1 MLIAGI
7 SFGQDDA
14 VMKFEGKI
22 KDENGRPLSGASVSI
37 MQNGKEVYS
46 GTTDANGGFKS
57 YEGYYGYL
65 YKVVVTKANHTK
77 NTIEV
82 DSRNYDDDL
91 LAAEVE
97 VLIETEVYE
106 KKEGVD
112 YGTVE
117 NQPVDKFF
125 MDKNSGNI
133 THNETF
139 NDNRTKQIEEY
150 FKKLEG
156 NEKDKEKKFKALVK
170 SGDAALAE
178 KDYKKTVEDWTAA
191 LKLKDDEALAI
202 KLTDAEIKYE
212 DELAEKEKEDK
223 MRRLIKEGDEMV
235 ALLKFENAKEK
246 YEAAQYTQPSSK
258 LPKEKL
264 KALQETIDIQA
275 NAIVD
280 KEFKELMAKAA
291 IKTSSESFDEA
302 KTLYNKAK
310 ELKPKDKEPAKKIKE
325 IDDII
330 KNLAKNKA
338 TYDKLISEAEGFLTA
353 KNYEQS
359 KTKFKEASDLLTKE
373 EYPKKKITEID
384 GILAEIKKKDK
395 EYTDL
400 MVKADKE
407 LSSKEYE
414 NAITSYTSALKVKPT
429 ETKPTEQIEKAKTA
443 IAQLKKLE
451 EDYKN
456 AITKADK
463 DFSDKNYESSIV
475 SYTEAA
481 KLKPEESKPKEQI
494 EKAKSAIAAA
504 KKLEEEYNE
513 AIAAGDKSFSEK
525 DYEKAITS
533 YQEALKLK
541 ENETKPKDQI
551 AASKEAIAKIKKLDD
566 DYKLALSDGDKALKA
581 KTFEAAITSFQKA
594 SRLKPEEKLPK
605 EKIEEAKK
613 EIAAAKKRDEDY
625 TNLMAKADKEF
636 SAKDYSTAITSYKDA
651 LKLKPEESKPTQQI
665 DAAKKAL
672 ADIAKKEKEYTDLLS
687 KANNE
692 LGTDK
697 FDEAIASFEKA
708 SSVKPA
714 EQAPKDGIEKAK
726 TAIAQLKKL
735 EEDYKNAITKADKD
749 FSDKNYESSIVSYTE
764 AAKLKPEES
773 KPKEQIEKAKSA
785 IAAAKKLE
793 EEYNEAIAAG
803 DKSFSEKDYEK
814 AITSYQEALKLK
826 ENETKPKDQIA
837 ASKEAIAKIK
847 KLDDDYKLALSD
859 GDKALKA
866 KTFEAAITSFQKASR
881 LKPEEKLPKEKI
893 EEAKKEIAAAKKRDE
908 DYTNLMA
915 KADKE
920 FSAKD
925 YSTAITSYK
934 DALKLKPEE
943 SKPTQQIDAAKKALA
958 DIAKKEKEYTD
969 LLSKANNELGTDK
982 FDEAIASFEKASS
995 VKPAEQAPKDGIEK
1009 AKKGIELAKQASEEA
1024 ERLEKEK
1031 AEAEAAEAERKRV
1044 AEAEKL
1050 AKEKEEKEKEAAR
1063 LLVEKEQAE
1072 KDAAEKARLAKEE
1085 QDKKDAAKKE
1095 RLAKEAAANAEA
1107 QRLKAEQ
1114 DKADAKKKA
1123 DELAQLNKEKAEKDA
1138 AEKER
1143 LAKEAA
1149 ANELAKQEAA
1159 KKAADAQALLDKERA
1174 AKEAADKAK
1183 QNEENA
1189 RLAKE
1194 RAERDAADKA
1204 KQLADQ
1210 AEREKEKQR
1219 LAKEQADKAA
1229 AAQAEMEK
1237 NLANKKA
1244 EDLKRK
1250 EAQRAQELADEKA
1263 RLDRENARNA
1273 QEEKERLAAENAKKE
1288 EQDKRNKEQNKRYYS
1303 LIKKADQQFE
1313 DKAYRSAKSSYNS
1326 ALGIKPN
1333 ESRPKNQIQAINT
1346 ILKNMSEQE
1355 RNTIASTDDY
1365 FDVDAEFY
1373 GTEVDM
1379 SGDDGTFLLTAI
1391 EDNSKL
1397 REYMDFREYVDSS
1410 IKANKK
1416 SALRD
1421 VDFTQLTYDEY
1432 VKISDQI
1439 TENVGV
1445 NDYGR
1450 NGSILSIN
1458 LFLNAYT
1465 EDINNT
1471 SLDNQKNSLANYQ
1484 AIERLNDKYT
1494 EEYLAL
1500 QKKENGLNEGYV
1512 KFADRNTNLY
1522 NKNSFNHLK
1531 TNEEIFAE
1539 LESFKDDISEE
1550 YSYKAAEYTQNNE
1563 DYVALADKIND
1574 NNELIQDKEV
1584 LSARNE
1590 TDYLEKTVDILK
1602 EKDEAA
1608 AKKVGS
1614 QSEEYYEYG
1623 DKQIELKQDLS
1634 RSENVK
1640 ITTTNQELNEIS
1652 DKILDESNKGQQ
1664 SIEKN
1669 STQYNELND
1678 KLAEKNK
1685 ELSKTDQ
1692 ESQEKIN
1699 EYVEKTND
1707 LLVENGRAGQKKT
1720 GANTED
1726 YQAYKDKLADLNK
1739 EKSAENTASTLS
1751 TSQEITDLEEKIL
1764 EKEKATAKENL
1775 NKDRSVNDYTEKLAD
1790 LNKEKSLENT
1800 SKTLSTS
1807 EGIDELNDKKAK
1819 ETSEYTQ
1826 KANETDQNLNDY
1838 QDSQADKKTD
1848 EQKEYNEKALE
1859 KNKKY
1864 DDLEDTK
1871 DIQKSE
1877 VTKDKLAA
1885 LFPEGVTQ
1893 KVYQK
1898 KNEYGE
1904 ITSITTRRV
1913 VVVGNKGDDYVH
1925 KKSKAGDFYFKNGK
1939 SISESTWDLETSGEI
1954 VNQ

>member
-400 MVKADKE
+400 MAKADKE

-463 DFSDKNYESSIV
+463 DFSNKNYESSIV

-504 KKLEEEYNE
+504 KKLEEDYNE
-513 AIAAGDKSFSEK
+513 AIVAGDKSFSEK

-551 AASKEAIAKIKKLDD
+551 AASIEAIAKIKKLDD
-566 DYKLALSDGDKALKA
+566 DYKLALSDGNKALKA
-581 KTFEAAITSFQKA
+581 KTFETAITSFQKA

-692 LGTDK
+692 LGT
-697 FDEAIASFEKA
+697 
-708 SSVKPA
+708 
-714 EQAPKDGIEKAK
+714 
-726 TAIAQLKKL
+726 
-735 EEDYKNAITKADKD
+735 N
-749 FSDKNYESSIVSYTE
+749 
-764 AAKLKPEES
+764 
-773 KPKEQIEKAKSA
+773 
-785 IAAAKKLE
+785 
-793 EEYNEAIAAG
+793 
-803 DKSFSEKDYEK
+803 
-814 AITSYQEALKLK
+814 
-826 ENETKPKDQIA
+826 
-837 ASKEAIAKIK
+837 
-847 KLDDDYKLALSD
+847 
-859 GDKALKA
+859 
-866 KTFEAAITSFQKASR
+866 
-881 LKPEEKLPKEKI
+881 
-893 EEAKKEIAAAKKRDE
+893 
-908 DYTNLMA
+908 
-915 KADKE
+915 
-920 FSAKD
+920 
-925 YSTAITSYK
+925 
-934 DALKLKPEE
+934 
-943 SKPTQQIDAAKKALA
+943 
-958 DIAKKEKEYTD
+958 
-969 LLSKANNELGTDK
+969 K

-1085 QDKKDAAKKE
+1085 QDKKDAAEKE

-1114 DKADAKKKA
+1114 DKEDAKRKA
-1123 DELAQLNKEKAEKDA
+1123 DELAQLNKDKAAKEAADKLKREKDEA
-1138 AEKER
+1138 ARKAADADRLAKENAEKER
-1143 LAKEAA
+1143 KAKEAA

-1210 AEREKEKQR
+1210 AERETEKQR

-1333 ESRPKNQIQAINT
+1333 ENHPKNQIQAINT
-1346 ILKNMSEQE
+1346 ILENMSEQE

-1512 KFADRNTNLY
+1512 KFADRKTNFY
-1522 NKNSFNHLK
+1522 NKNSLNHLK

-1623 DKQIELKQDLS
+1623 DKQTELKQDLS

-1640 ITTTNQELNEIS
+1640 ITTTNQDLNEIS

-1669 STQYNELND
+1669 NTQYNELND

-1807 EGIDELNDKKAK
+1807 EGIDELNDKKAE